1 MPFPKGKAYLCT
13 MLHQAVL
20 LLGSNEGNS
29 WQHLNFAE
37 TEITKWAGKISMTSS
52 IYRSEAWGKKD
63 QNDFLNKVI
72 IVDTILNPI
81 SLLQTLLTIEQS
93 AGRVRAEKWGPRT
106 LDIDILYFD
115 DIVYKDDHLL
125 IPHTGISSRR
135 FTLIPLCE
143 LIPDHI
149 HPVTGNSNQW
159 MLDHCLDTGQVHLYN
174 P

>member
-1 MPFPKGKAYLCT
+1 
-13 MLHQAVL
+13 MLHPAVL

-29 WQHLNFAE
+29 VHHLRFAE
-37 TEITKWAGKISMTSS
+37 TEIIKCAGKISMASS

-72 IVDTILNPI
+72 IVETILNPI
-81 SLLQTLLTIEQS
+81 SLLQTLLTIEQN

-115 DIVYKDDHLL
+115 DIVYKDDQLL
-125 IPHTGISSRR
+125 IPHAGISTRK

-143 LIPDHI
+143 IIPDHI
-149 HPVTGNSNQW
+149 HPVTGKSNRW
-159 MLDHCLDTGQVHLYN
+159 MLDHCPDTGQVELFK